1 MQELVTFDPSRDILW
16 TETSTQTLDI
26 GIGINLYPVLHMTFP
41 SRAILDQFVEDL
53 IAALGTDGTGT
64 VILTN
69 LGPQASTTL
78 PPATTTGTTAPT
90 TSTTTAS
97 GTTTTTTAAPTT
109 TTTTLAITAF
119 SYSVSSNPGTVAA
132 CAIDTMTQTGYSTID
147 SIVNL
152 NGYTL
157 YSDSG
162 CTTPVVG
169 DGGYYTITDGVSR
182 YAVQI
187 AANGL
192 MSNNT
197 NCGI

>member
-1 MQELVTFDPSRDILW
+1 LDGDIH
-16 TETSTQTLDI
+16 SDI

-53 IAALGTDGTGT
+53 IAALGTGGTGT

-69 LGPQASTTL
+69 LGPQA
-78 PPATTTGTTAPT
+78 TTTSTTAPT

-119 SYSVSSNPGTVAA
+119 SYSASSNPGTVAA
-132 CAIDTMTQTGYSTID
+132 CAIDTMTQTGYSTVD